1 MDIFEEFFDNIVTA
15 KHPKQ
20 TVIMMREILQML
32 IEETQHCPTEA
43 IQMLMQQFT
52 RKRKVSPK
60 KVCKMKQL

>member
-32 IEETQHCPTEA
+32 IEETQHCPMKA
-43 IQMLMQQFT
+43 IQMLMQ
-52 RKRKVSPK
+52 
-60 KVCKMKQL
+60 